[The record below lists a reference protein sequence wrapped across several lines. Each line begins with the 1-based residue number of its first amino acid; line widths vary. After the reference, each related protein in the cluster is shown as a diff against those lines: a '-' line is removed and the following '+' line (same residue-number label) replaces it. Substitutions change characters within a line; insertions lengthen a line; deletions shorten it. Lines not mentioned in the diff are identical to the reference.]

1 MIESTP
7 LERVG
12 SDCFNLAI
20 CFQFLA
26 GQGQPE
32 SGELIPSGSK
42 KLESGELT
50 PSLCFDK
57 GLVFV
62 YLFRI
67 MVIWIIAMDEYEIM
81 LPILIEVQDY
91 VD

>member
-1 MIESTP
+1 MELSDTGESTP

-12 SDCFNLAI
+12 IDCFNLTI
-20 CFQFLA
+20 YFQFLA

-32 SGELIPSGSK
+32 SGELIPSGSE

-50 PSLCFDK
+50 LSLCFDR

-67 MVIWIIAMDEYEIM
+67 MVIWIIAMQSM
-81 LPILIEVQDY
+81 RLC
-91 VD
+91 